1 MNYLN
6 FDILLQ
12 KKLVNLKKKYNL
24 YGIKAEFE
32 AEGSS
37 VEDINYLRK
46 ITSNANTKLF
56 VKIGGVEAINDIYN
70 CIKIG
75 VDGLI
80 APMVETKF
88 ALTKFIDSINN
99 LDLKKVPYL
108 SINIESETGF
118 KNLAEIIKLA
128 RNKIDNITIGRSDF
142 TKSFFNNKLNQN
154 SSFITKK
161 IISIASEARK
171 FGISTTVG
179 GGVNNKTILGYRK
192 NSMIKKLIKK
202 IETRKIMLPTKD
214 FLSKKNALDAC
225 LDFEKHYILCKKQKS
240 DLIIKSEL
248 NRLSILNN
256 RV

>member
-118 KNLAEIIKLA
+118 KIHL
-128 RNKIDNITIGRSDF
+128 
-142 TKSFFNNKLNQN
+142 
-154 SSFITKK
+154 
-161 IISIASEARK
+161 
-171 FGISTTVG
+171 
-179 GGVNNKTILGYRK
+179 
-192 NSMIKKLIKK
+192 
-202 IETRKIMLPTKD
+202 
-214 FLSKKNALDAC
+214 
-225 LDFEKHYILCKKQKS
+225 
-240 DLIIKSEL
+240 
-248 NRLSILNN
+248 
-256 RV
+256 